1 MDGCL
6 RWIPTSARVLV
17 ILPAKP
23 LEITQGSSTHEVT
36 PMKSLLTLLTLA
48 AIVAAPQASAQTIS
62 SNLMQRLS
70 MVVLP

>member
-1 MDGCL
+1 
-6 RWIPTSARVLV
+6 
-17 ILPAKP
+17 
-23 LEITQGSSTHEVT
+23 
-36 PMKSLLTLLTLA
+36 MKSLLTLLTLA